1 MKVKYKLPQ
10 ELCTDIFVKKK
21 KKKPETLDLEGILL
35 LKLYYDTER

>member
-21 KKKPETLDLEGILL
+21 KKPETLELEGILL